1 MAETIL
7 RPTVAIIGAGPAGL
21 RAAREL
27 APVIDGPVLVLDRER
42 EPGGIP
48 RHAEHP
54 GYGIRDLGR
63 FMTGPAYARRLA
75 EDARQA
81 GAEIRTGVQA
91 TGWSADGRLQLTS
104 ARGRE
109 VLKPEALI
117 LATGARERPRTAR
130 MIPGDRGAGIYTTGQ
145 LQQLVHLKHQPVGH
159 QAVIVGAELVS
170 WSAALTLKQAGC
182 QPRLLVTRHPRPDSY
197 RLFSAPGT
205 VYFGAKV
212 ATSSRIV
219 RVEGKPRVQAV
230 IVENIRSGVR
240 KRIEC
245 DTVVF
250 TGDWIPDNELARMAG
265 LSLDAGSRSPLVD
278 ASLRTSQP
286 GIFAIG
292 NLIHPV
298 ETADAAALDGVQV
311 VQPVR
316 DYLLGKRPAKR
327 GYTIRATAPLRWI
340 VPGRIDEGDPRPAR
354 NRLVAWCDSLIRFPT
369 VVASQDGRE
378 LHRMRL
384 AWPAAPGRA
393 FRIPADIL
401 RSAKPGAGEVTISL
415 C

>member
-1 MAETIL
+1 M
-7 RPTVAIIGAGPAGL
+7 
-21 RAAREL
+21 
-27 APVIDGPVLVLDRER
+27 
-42 EPGGIP
+42 
-48 RHAEHP
+48 
-54 GYGIRDLGR
+54 
-63 FMTGPAYARRLA
+63 
-75 EDARQA
+75 
-81 GAEIRTGVQA
+81 
-91 TGWSADGRLQLTS
+91 
-104 ARGRE
+104 
-109 VLKPEALI
+109 
-117 LATGARERPRTAR
+117 
-130 MIPGDRGAGIYTTGQ
+130 
-145 LQQLVHLKHQPVGH
+145 
-159 QAVIVGAELVS
+159 
-170 WSAALTLKQAGC
+170 
-182 QPRLLVTRHPRPDSY
+182 
-197 RLFSAPGT
+197 
-205 VYFGAKV
+205 
-212 ATSSRIV
+212 
-219 RVEGKPRVQAV
+219 
-230 IVENIRSGVR
+230 
-240 KRIEC
+240 
-245 DTVVF
+245 VF

-327 GYTIRATAPLRWI
+327 GYTIKATAPLRWI